1 MRGRLGPLRPMPPQ
15 TDVPGARENGAGIVG
30 WEPRAPITRCT
41 EPHNLYGQF
50 YQRAS
55 VVGGRTVPASTPF
68 LTLPLPPSGSPVPVP
83 IMREPLQG
91 LDPAWPCSLL
101 PRPLPIPRGAH
112 SQALESL
119 MGHWRPLLGLAPAP
133 PRGSALLG
141 LCSCLPTGSPAP
153 APSPHLLL
161 GSPRAGL

>member
-1 MRGRLGPLRPMPPQ
+1 MQGRLGPLQLMPPQ

-30 WEPRAPITRCT
+30 WEPGAPITRCT

-68 LTLPLPPSGSPVPVP
+68 LTLPLPLRVPCASPHQ
-83 IMREPLQG
+83 REPLQG

-112 SQALESL
+112 PQALESL

-141 LCSCLPTGSPAP
+141 LYSRLPTGSPAP
-153 APSPHLLL
+153 APTPHLLL
-161 GSPRAGL
+161 GSPRAGP